1 MANTRRDLRA
11 ELNRRLSW
19 EEYSMASE
27 YLNEAVGYS
36 DQALR
41 EDTVDYDSRIHDF
54 LICAK
59 ALYMNKGEYACA
71 RIMEEYARYF

>member
-1 MANTRRDLRA
+1 MGNTKRDLSA
-11 ELNRRLSW
+11 EFDRRMSW
-19 EEYSMASE
+19 EEYNMASE
-27 YLNEAVGYS
+27 YLNEAVRYS
-36 DQALR
+36 NQALR

-59 ALYMNKGEYACA
+59 ALYMEKGEYACA